1 MLRDLLTSR
10 AILAGLVLFVVVVG
24 GSLLYNWHVQRTTA
38 AEFART
44 DVMPQPLEN
53 KSETRAAGDTI
64 DTRSVDFEQTQTDL
78 EADETE
84 SMSDQAGTL
93 SDDDVSENSDVT
105 DAFLPNDETLAV
117 KEELVE
123 DIPVSPYGFGPYPE
137 VPNDFPFTPTW
148 LWPEA
153 SRQNVDGLK
162 YHELRYRVLI
172 KLWNEGDT
180 QFTGASINPD
190 TSKVYP
196 SYPNT
201 VYLRYNEDGMGSKT
215 VLVKS
220 GPGVS
225 KEDEAQIID
234 GNAPPGI
241 QILDYDTSG
250 IDPYTYLD
258 LP

>member
-1 MLRDLLTSR
+1 MLHDLLSSK
-10 AILAGLVLFVVVVG
+10 AVLAGLVFFIVVVG
-24 GSLLYNWHVQRTTA
+24 SSLLYNWHVQRTIE
-38 AEFART
+38 AELARP
-44 DVMPQPLEN
+44 DPVMQPLKN
-53 KSETRAAGDTI
+53 KNETRTAEDTV
-64 DTRSVDFEQTQTDL
+64 DTSPVDFKQANTDL
-78 EADETE
+78 ETGDAQVMATDTAALPSDEAALVD
-84 SMSDQAGTL
+84 SSDAFL
-93 SDDDVSENSDVT
+93 SDDFVSEEEPTEDV
-105 DAFLPNDETLAV
+105 
-117 KEELVE
+117 
-123 DIPVSPYGFGPYPE
+123 PVSPYGFGPYPK
-137 VPNDFPFTPTW
+137 VPSDFPFTPTW

-153 SRQNVDGLK
+153 SLQNVNGLK
-162 YHELRYRVLI
+162 YHELRFRVLI

-201 VYLRYNEDGMGSKT
+201 VYLRYTEDGMGGKT
-215 VLVKS
+215 VLVKR
-220 GPGVS
+220 GPDVS

-258 LP
+258 LSAN

>member
-1 MLRDLLTSR
+1 MLRDLLSSK
-10 AILAGLVLFVVVVG
+10 AVLAGLVFFVIVVG
-24 GSLLYNWHVQRTTA
+24 GSLLYNWHVQRTIKP
-38 AEFART
+38 ELARADPV
-44 DVMPQPLEN
+44 DV
-53 KSETRAAGDTI
+53 
-64 DTRSVDFEQTQTDL
+64 
-78 EADETE
+78 
-84 SMSDQAGTL
+84 
-93 SDDDVSENSDVT
+93 
-105 DAFLPNDETLAV
+105 
-117 KEELVE
+117 
-123 DIPVSPYGFGPYPE
+123 PVSPYGFGPYPK
-137 VPNDFPFTPTW
+137 VPSDFPFTPTW

-153 SRQNVDGLK
+153 SLQNVDGLK
-162 YHELRYRVLI
+162 YHELRFRVLI

-201 VYLRYNEDGMGSKT
+201 VYLRYTGDGMGGKT
-215 VLVKS
+215 VLVKR

-241 QILDYDTSG
+241 QILDYDTNG

-258 LP
+258 LPSN